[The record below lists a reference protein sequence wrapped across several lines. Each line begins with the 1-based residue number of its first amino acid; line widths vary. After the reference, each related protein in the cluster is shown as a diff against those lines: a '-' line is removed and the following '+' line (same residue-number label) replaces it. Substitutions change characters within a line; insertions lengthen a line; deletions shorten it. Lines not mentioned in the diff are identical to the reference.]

1 MARRLKK
8 AVSRGAGTASRS
20 GSRQKTAS
28 RRGETQ
34 AKASSGGPRKL
45 SKKAAPARKS
55 DKGKSPA
62 IGGRAKPIAPA
73 GKAAKHPAADRKAG
87 GIPLASAGGVKQ
99 ALAPASAPRT
109 VPSPVRVRTSLI
121 RPPAPPAKPSG
132 AEEERLKKAREIKQA
147 EEKQAEQYG
156 KAVKLFNSRRF
167 DQALALFKE
176 VSDGPHPTLRHRAQ
190 VHAKICQ
197 QQEANKVLLKTAEE
211 FYNYGIKLMNER
223 SLDEA
228 DRHLKSALKLEP
240 KAGHIHFARA
250 VLGALRGD
258 RERSYESLKKAV
270 ELDPHNR
277 YLARN
282 DADLAGV
289 RNDPAIAALLHEEGS
304 ST

>member
-1 MARRLKK
+1 M
-8 AVSRGAGTASRS
+8 
-20 GSRQKTAS
+20 
-28 RRGETQ
+28 Q
-34 AKASSGGPRKL
+34 AKASSGGPRKP

-55 DKGKSPA
+55 DRRKSAA
-62 IGGRAKPIAPA
+62 IGGPAKPIAPA
-73 GKAAKHPAADRKAG
+73 GKAAKRPATGRKAG
-87 GIPLASAGGVKQ
+87 GIPLAPAGGVKP
-99 ALAPASAPRT
+99 ALVPASAPRT

-121 RPPAPPAKPSG
+121 RPPAPPPAKPSA

-147 EEKQAEQYG
+147 EERQAEQYG

-176 VSDGPHPTLRHRAQ
+176 VSGGPHPTLRHRAQ
-190 VHAKICQ
+190 VHTKICQ
-197 QQEANKVLLKTAEE
+197 QQERNKVLLKTAEE